1 MLSPLL
7 RTEAG
12 QRGPRTGGRNGDD
25 VRWFSVFS
33 LLLSTRLVVDLVEVV
48 EVEVVVVVAG
58 LPRSC
63 CTDWQCSVVV
73 VLSSSGVRPLRD
85 LLLSLT

>member
-1 MLSPLL
+1 M
-7 RTEAG
+7 
-12 QRGPRTGGRNGDD
+12 
-25 VRWFSVFS
+25 
-33 LLLSTRLVVDLVEVV
+33 DLVEVV